1 MSEYY
6 AVERSDTFEHHGVK
20 GMRWGV
26 RRYRNSDGSY
36 TNEGKKRYISDKT
49 RKIDRDIHSYDP
61 YMKSG
66 IKTRRGKTLLSVDE
80 VRAQRKALE
89 AIKANREEKYSAKWD
104 KAVKKQAK
112 RKKNSWMTD
121 EYKKGLQRATLE
133 GGLIGRAIYKKKNK
147 PAAQPSVKK
156 ETKQVSHYTKDGKM
170 KTHNTDS
177 GITRQVKKDWN
188 NLGDREFKQKYYTS
202 KKTYAKRVEKY
213 GDPYKH
219 RTGNT
224 DAAKAKTKKELALD
238 AEWKKKR
245 GK

>member
-1 MSEYY
+1 MNDYL
-6 AVERSDTFEHHGVK
+6 EHHGVK

-26 RRYRNSDGSY
+26 RRRRPQQVLGGDEY
-36 TNEGKKRYISDKT
+36 
-49 RKIDRDIHSYDP
+49 
-61 YMKSG
+61 
-66 IKTRRGKTLLSVDE
+66 RRGLRRATLTTGLIG
-80 VRAQRKALE
+80 RAM
-89 AIKANREEKYSAKWD
+89 Y
-104 KAVKKQAK
+104 K
-112 RKKNSWMTD
+112 RKYKTDDVAKPTAKVKRKSAVSD
-121 EYKKGLQRATLE
+121 EYKKGLRRATLE
-133 GGLIGRAIYKKKNK
+133 GGLIGRAMYKKKNK

-224 DAAKAKTKKELALD
+224 DAAKAKAKKELAID

>member
-1 MSEYY
+1 MNDYLM
-6 AVERSDTFEHHGVK
+6 HHGVK

-26 RRYRNSDGSY
+26 RRRRPQQVLSGDEYRKGL
-36 TNEGKKRYISDKT
+36 
-49 RKIDRDIHSYDP
+49 
-61 YMKSG
+61 
-66 IKTRRGKTLLSVDE
+66 RRATLTTGLIG
-80 VRAQRKALE
+80 RAL
-89 AIKANREEKYSAKWD
+89 Y
-104 KAVKKQAK
+104 K
-112 RKKNSWMTD
+112 RKYKTNDVAKPTAKVRRTSAGSD
-121 EYKKGLQRATLE
+121 EYKKGLRRATLE

-147 PAAQPSVKK
+147 AVNTKEPAKK
-156 ETKQVSHYTKDGKM
+156 ETKQVSHYTKDGRM

-188 NLGDREFKQKYYTS
+188 AMNDKEFKQKYYTS
-202 KKTYAKRVEKY
+202 RKAYAKRVEKY

-224 DAAKAKTKKELALD
+224 DAAKAKAKKELALD